1 MLWAFYSLPVILLRS
16 ILLIDFFSCVCVIAD
31 MYAFLTFF
39 KIGHLFIIFTAKQ
52 FLPNYNKKKKAL
64 EILSFQQIKPFSF
77 LKIALSVCMHI

>member
-1 MLWAFYSLPVILLRS
+1 VEEDVRGGRGFQVKSVAKQ
-16 ILLIDFFSCVCVIAD
+16 DKEAGDD